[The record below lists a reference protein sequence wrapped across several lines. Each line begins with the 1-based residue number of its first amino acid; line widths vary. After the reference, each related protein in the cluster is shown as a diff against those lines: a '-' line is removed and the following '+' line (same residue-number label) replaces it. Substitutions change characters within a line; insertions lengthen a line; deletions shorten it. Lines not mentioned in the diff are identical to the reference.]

1 LIVVLLPAYNE
12 EKSLHDLFKSLDA
25 ALKPLGEHRYVVV
38 DDGSTDNTPEI
49 LENLK
54 SEYPL
59 TVLKHEKNMNLGRAM
74 FTGLNYIR
82 DNVPVSDLVI
92 TMDADNTHSPSVIE
106 DMVKNADKGDVVIAS
121 RYQSGGGE
129 KGLSGFRS
137 VMSRGAGILLDFAFH
152 VPNVRDYT
160 CGFRLYHPAIIKKG
174 FDTFGGSFVS
184 ETGFTAMAEILL
196 RLHFIGATFYEVPL
210 LLRYDL
216 KGSPSKMK
224 VFRTVLRYFQLIM
237 KLKKVQR
244 EYKSKK

>member
-1 LIVVLLPAYNE
+1 MIVVLLPAYNE
-12 EKSLHDLFKSLDA
+12 EKSLHDLFKSLDS
-25 ALKPLGEHRYVVV
+25 ALIPLGEHRYVVV
-38 DDGSTDNTPEI
+38 DDGSTDQTPEI
-49 LENLK
+49 LEQLK

-59 TVLKHEKNMNLGRAM
+59 TVLTHEKNMNLGRAM
-74 FTGLNYIR
+74 LTGLSYVR
-82 DNVPVSDLVI
+82 DNVPDSDLVI

-106 DMVKNADKGDVVIAS
+106 NVVKNADKGDVGIAS
-121 RYQSGGGE
+121 RYQTGGGE

-137 VMSRGAGILLDFAFH
+137 VMSRGAGILLDLAFH

-174 FDTFGGSFVS
+174 FSVFGDSFVS

-196 RLHFIGATFYEVPL
+196 RLHFVGARFYEVPL

-224 VFRTVLRYFQLIM
+224 VFKTVVRYFHLIM
-237 KLKKVQR
+237 KLKKVQNR
-244 EYKSKK
+244 Y